1 MKKRV
6 ETRPTSTVEDN
17 CYFKNICQIKHP
29 FILNLT
35 LIEVYMLHGNRI
47 VRSQIRRILILI
59 FIIRRSQEENSAN
72 GEQITESET
81 DNYNENEGDAAT
93 TGGTDILTE
102 GQPGW
107 MEKLLKKAMKKVKV
121 SLR

>member
-1 MKKRV
+1 MKKHV
-6 ETRPTSTVEDN
+6 ETRPTSTVKDN
-17 CYFKNICQIKHP
+17 CFFKNICQIKHP

-35 LIEVYMLHGNRI
+35 LIEVNILHGI

-59 FIIRRSQEENSAN
+59 FIIRRSQEENSAS
-72 GEQITESET
+72 GEQINESET

-107 MEKLLKKAMKKVKV
+107 MEKL
-121 SLR
+121 

>member
-1 MKKRV
+1 MKKHV
-6 ETRPTSTVEDN
+6 ETRPTSTVKDN

-35 LIEVYMLHGNRI
+35 LIDVNMLHGI
-47 VRSQIRRILILI
+47 VRSQIRRILIVI
-59 FIIRRSQEENSAN
+59 FIIRHSQEENSAN

-102 GQPGW
+102 GQPGR
-107 MEKLLKKAMKKVKV
+107 MEKL
-121 SLR
+121 

>member
-1 MKKRV
+1 
-6 ETRPTSTVEDN
+6 
-17 CYFKNICQIKHP
+17 
-29 FILNLT
+29 
-35 LIEVYMLHGNRI
+35 MLHGI
-47 VRSQIRRILILI
+47 VRSKIRRIIILI
-59 FIIRRSQEENSAN
+59 FIICRLQEVNSAS

>member
-1 MKKRV
+1 MKKHV
-6 ETRPTSTVEDN
+6 ETRPTSTVKDN

-35 LIEVYMLHGNRI
+35 LIEVNMLHGI
-47 VRSQIRRILILI
+47 VRSQIRILI
-59 FIIRRSQEENSAN
+59 FIIRRLQEENSAS

-93 TGGTDILTE
+93 TGGTDILTK

>member
-1 MKKRV
+1 M
-6 ETRPTSTVEDN
+6 
-17 CYFKNICQIKHP
+17 F
-29 FILNLT
+29 
-35 LIEVYMLHGNRI
+35 HGI

-59 FIIRRSQEENSAN
+59 FIIRYSQEENSAN

-81 DNYNENEGDAAT
+81 DKYNENEGDAAT

-121 SLR
+121 SLRLVQQIKSRHHRNRSQCKGTRWEPRQHDAEPRLTNYLKQH

>member
-1 MKKRV
+1 M
-6 ETRPTSTVEDN
+6 
-17 CYFKNICQIKHP
+17 
-29 FILNLT
+29 LN
-35 LIEVYMLHGNRI
+35 GI

-59 FIIRRSQEENSAN
+59 FIIRHSQEENFAN

-93 TGGTDILTE
+93 TGATEILTE

-107 MEKLLKKAMKKVKV
+107 MEKF
-121 SLR
+121 